1 MTSPEYILEFMR
13 DQDLR
18 YFIVCNGWDR
28 EVVKI
33 FTPGDLEDHINK
45 LKSFLNNTTGQYNI
59 KLYKSNELNGRGEPK
74 VSPMIFEVILDG
86 KRKVGDP
93 EQITPSSMTG
103 LGGMGMVNPHSMPIN
118 REDLLREISALEKQ
132 VERLTVEHQYL
143 KENHLR
149 EMELIRKD
157 HDVKLKDAKD
167 HNQMFQQGLG
177 MLMEKM
183 GG

>member
-1 MTSPEYILEFMR
+1 MTTPEYILEFMR
-13 DQDLR
+13 DQDMR

-33 FTPGDLEDHINK
+33 FSPGDLEDHIAK
-45 LKSFLNNTTGQYNI
+45 LKSFFNNTTGQYNI
-59 KLYKSNELNGRGEPK
+59 KLYKSNELNGRQLPK
-74 VSPMIFEVILDG
+74 VEPMMFEVILDG

-93 EQITPSSMTG
+93 ELVMPSSMTG
-103 LGGMGMVNPHSMPIN
+103 IGSLGMVNPMTMPLN

-132 VERLTVEHQYL
+132 VERLTVEHHHM
-143 KENHLR
+143 KENQLR
-149 EMELIRKD
+149 EMELLRKE
-157 HDVKLKDAKD
+157 HETKLKDAKD

>member
-1 MTSPEYILEFMR
+1 MTSPEYVLEFMR

-45 LKSFLNNTTGQYNI
+45 LKSFFNNTTGQYNI
-59 KLYKSNELNGRGEPK
+59 KLFKTNELNGRGEPK
-74 VSPMIFEVILDG
+74 SSPMIFEVILDG

-93 EQITPSSMTG
+93 EPIPASSLSG
-103 LGGMGMVNPHSMPIN
+103 IGGMGMVNPMTMPVN

-132 VERLTVEHQYL
+132 VERLTLELQFL

-149 EMELIRKD
+149 EMELLRKD
-157 HDVKLKDAKD
+157 HDTKLKDAKD